1 MQERLQKII
10 SRAGIASRRAGEE
23 LILAGRV
30 RVNGKVVSELGAR
43 ADLGVDVIEVDG
55 RRLVPEAAR
64 YLVLHKPRG
73 VVSTLADPEGRPTVV
88 SLLDGAGTRLYPVG
102 RLDFATSGVLLVTND
117 GDFANGLLHPS
128 GGVPKTYVVKTRGMM
143 TEDDLAHWT
152 DGITLE
158 DGKTA
163 PADIHFLRH
172 EDGKTWFEITL
183 REGRNQ
189 QIRRM
194 GEASGFPV
202 MRLARVSFAGITSEG
217 LRPGQWRSLSLDEL
231 LALKAEY
238 GVPKKIRGAQ
248 IGPQGNAGER
258 RVRRTSAVDPER
270 RGPRHQGQ
278 VEAAPRKEGRRA
290 QRETPA
296 EAAPRRTGRDRHAQA
311 PGRDEGSS
319 PGPDRSNARTRTR
332 PRPVHE
338 EAASSAKPWAR
349 DAGGPPRGRPSGP
362 ARDAGPPRARPSG
375 PPRDAGPPRARQTDR
390 DRDASP
396 PRARP
401 SGPARDAGPPRARP
415 ADRDRDASSPRAR
428 PSGPARDSGPPRS
441 RSAGPARD
449 SASPRPQRRR

>member
-10 SRAGIASRRAGEE
+10 SRAGVASRRAGED

-30 RVNGKVVSELGAR
+30 RVNGKVVSELGAK
-43 ADLGVDVIEVDG
+43 ADLGEDTIEVDG

-88 SLLDGAGTRLYPVG
+88 SLLEGAGTRLYPVG
-102 RLDFATSGVLLVTND
+102 RLDFATSGVLLITND
-117 GDFANGLLHPS
+117 GDFANGLLHPR

-152 DGITLE
+152 NGIVLE

-163 PADIHFLRH
+163 PADVHFLRH

-231 LALKAEY
+231 LEIEKEY
-238 GVPKKIRGAQ
+238 GVPRKIRGAQ

-258 RVRRTSAVDPER
+258 RVRRPTA
-270 RGPRHQGQ
+270 
-278 VEAAPRKEGRRA
+278 VEAAPGHAGGSPRTPGPPRKEGRRA

-296 EAAPRRTGRDRHAQA
+296 SAPAREGGRAPRTPAREDSAR
-311 PGRDEGSS
+311 P
-319 PGPDRSNARTRTR
+319 RTRATPSR
-332 PRPVHE
+332 GAPE
-338 EAASSAKPWAR
+338 SR
-349 DAGGPPRGRPSGP
+349 DPRGKTPES
-362 ARDAGPPRARPSG
+362 APRAR
-375 PPRDAGPPRARQTDR
+375 
-390 DRDASP
+390 
-396 PRARP
+396 
-401 SGPARDAGPPRARP
+401 RP
-415 ADRDRDASSPRAR
+415 AADAHARA
-428 PSGPARDSGPPRS
+428 STS
-441 RSAGPARD
+441 RG
-449 SASPRPQRRR
+449 PQRRR